1 MGRVL
6 LPFNHIPVTC
16 PKREAEAACP
26 HALYPRE
33 GAGDALVQGRAD
45 LDLELWGQLNPAG

>member
-33 GAGDALVQGRAD
+33 GARDALVQGRAD